1 MKARTINA
9 ISATEADERIIAKFP
24 FVRPHFSS
32 SFLRYWLPTIKTL
45 KNTVYFNSEAIDK
58 ILAIEL
64 PERTEDNAYVRKL
77 MREIIDL
84 NLGHMTATMYSLQDV
99 AESIKE
105 DLPEKTVGAIV
116 SWFRDNQD
124 AWFND
129 QSDYMNR
136 VDVPTTKESSSGTAY
151 KILVSATLK
160 EKMRKNAIDHYR
172 KPEPEVLKVQLDYQT
187 DEQNVLNA
195 LTPDEFDTLK
205 ALLAKIKK

>member
-9 ISATEADERIIAKFP
+9 ISATEADDRIIAKFP
-24 FVRPHFSS
+24 FVRPHFSG

-45 KNTVYFNSEAIDK
+45 KNTVYFNSEDIDK

-64 PERTEDNAYVRKL
+64 PERTEDGAYVRKL
-77 MREIIDL
+77 MREIIDMK
-84 NLGHMTATMYSLQDV
+84 LGHMTATMYSLQDV
-99 AESIKE
+99 AESLKD

-129 QSDYMNR
+129 DPTDYMNR
-136 VDVPTTKESSSGTAY
+136 VDVPTGKESASGTAY
-151 KILVSATLK
+151 KILVTDTLK

-172 KPEPEVLKVQLDYQT
+172 SPQVPVITKPTLDGVNMAALSSAEV
-187 DEQNVLNA
+187 
-195 LTPDEFDTLK
+195 DTLM
-205 ALLAKIKK
+205 ALLAKIKQ

>member
-9 ISATEADERIIAKFP
+9 ISATEADDRIIAKFP
-24 FVRPHFSS
+24 FVRPHFSG

-45 KNTVYFNSEAIDK
+45 KNTVYFNSEDIDK

-64 PERTEDNAYVRKL
+64 PERTEDAAYVRKL
-77 MREIIDL
+77 MREIIDMK
-84 NLGHMTATMYSLQDV
+84 LGHMTATMYSLQDV
-99 AESIKE
+99 AESLKD

-129 QSDYMNR
+129 DPTDYMNR
-136 VDVPTTKESSSGTAY
+136 VDVPTGKESSSGTAY
-151 KILVSATLK
+151 KILVTDTLK

-172 KPEPEVLKVQLDYQT
+172 SQQVPVITKPTLDGVNMAALSSAEV
-187 DEQNVLNA
+187 
-195 LTPDEFDTLK
+195 DTLM
-205 ALLAKIKK
+205 ALLAKIKQ